1 MLRAD
6 VVWAQLFSEPG
17 AGSDLPALQTTA
29 RREGDTYVVVPGD
42 TLSGIAVKTG
52 IPLFRLERLNPD
64 IDAATLNA
72 GQQIKLR

>member
-1 MLRAD
+1 M
-6 VVWAQLFSEPG
+6 
-17 AGSDLPALQTTA
+17 
-29 RREGDTYVVVPGD
+29 EGDTYIVQPGD

-52 IPLFRLERLNPD
+52 IPLLRLERLNPD